1 MYEARA
7 ELDYA
12 PAKGRTARQRQTQGQ
27 ARFSPPC
34 RGQTL
39 HTLSWVIREVRM
51 ATGIAAVVLALMMV
65 AVTGLVRRLGAAARR
80 RRRLQLLRPEFERMA
95 GDLHDAQ

>member
-1 MYEARA
+1 
-7 ELDYA
+7 
-12 PAKGRTARQRQTQGQ
+12 
-27 ARFSPPC
+27 
-34 RGQTL
+34 
-39 HTLSWVIREVRM
+39 M

-65 AVTGLVRRLGAAARR
+65 AVAGLVLRLGAAARR